1 MGIPSYYRK
10 LARTVKGL
18 YCERPTLDW
27 LLMDYN
33 CLIYQVLHKMPAYTP
48 SDREAWERGL
58 INEVISYTDS
68 VINMAGVDESR
79 VYIAIDGVVPLAK
92 MRQQR
97 MRRFRSIVLAEEER
111 RLGLRQG
118 QSWDTNAITPG
129 TAFMAA
135 LAVGLRSAFPTAT
148 ISDTEELG
156 EGEHKV
162 MRFMRSLPSKQR
174 VAIYGLDG
182 DLFVLSL
189 LNNQMFCR
197 DTSIYF
203 FREEADKGSD
213 KVDHVWLSLNTLK
226 GALLGEKSATI
237 DGQTWLLEYAL
248 AMSILGN
255 DFVPNGLSL
264 RIKEDGHERLLEY
277 LRRLHEGG
285 GRLLVD
291 QELSD
296 QGWAQLFGWL
306 ARDEQKAVYIAVKRK
321 LEARPSKVGNSAT
334 DAAKAR
340 LNDRPLEWTAA
351 TDGQLFI
358 GDKLRKDW
366 KEVYCRV
373 ALGAPSD
380 LEGRTCLIQAHYL
393 EDSAKQYLR
402 ALSWVFDYYC
412 KDCLMVDYDW
422 TYNYPIAPLF
432 SAVAALV
439 SAQGG
444 AVFES
449 LGSSEAEK
457 PTALEQLA
465 LVLPKESYWLLPK
478 CKEREFLVKGGHY
491 FPESWHYYSFG
502 KRHFWECEAEIPIPT
517 IRQLRQLVADNQLY

>member
-33 CLIYQVLHKMPAYTP
+33 CLIYQVIRSMRPYPGESGRVDWESEFIGEIIKYT
-48 SDREAWERGL
+48 S
-58 INEVISYTDS
+58 S
-68 VINMAGVDESR
+68 VINMAGVDESQ

-111 RLGLRQG
+111 RLGLRDG

-135 LAVGLRSAFPTAT
+135 LATGLRKAFPSAT

-162 MRFMRSLPSKQR
+162 MRFMRSLGPKQR

-189 LNNQMFCR
+189 LNNQMFCP
-197 DTSIYF
+197 DFSIYF
-203 FREEADKGSD
+203 FREEADKDSD
-213 KVDHVWLSLNTLK
+213 KVDHVFLSLNTLK
-226 GALLGEKSATI
+226 GALLNEKAASI

-255 DFVPNGLSL
+255 DFVPNGLGL

-277 LRRLHEGG
+277 LRRLHEGN
-285 GRLLVD
+285 GRLLLNK
-291 QELSD
+291 ELSD

-321 LEARPSKVGNSAT
+321 LEAKPSRVGSSAT

-340 LNDRPLEWTAA
+340 MNDRPLEWSAIN
-351 TDGQLFI
+351 DGQLFYN
-358 GDKLRKDW
+358 GDKLRRDW
-366 KEVYCRV
+366 RAVYCAA
-373 ALGAPSD
+373 ALGAPAG
-380 LEGRTCLIQAHYL
+380 LQAHYL
-393 EDSAKQYLR
+393 EDSARQYLK
-402 ALSWVFDYYC
+402 ALSWVFQYYC

-432 SAVAALV
+432 CAVSGLIE
-439 SAQGG
+439 AQGG
-444 AVFES
+444 QVFED
-449 LGSSEAEK
+449 LTINDAPK

-478 CKEREFLVKGGHY
+478 CPEREFFVKGAHY

-517 IRQLRQLVADNQLY
+517 IKELRLVLADNQLP

>member
-1 MGIPSYYRK
+1 
-10 LARTVKGL
+10 
-18 YCERPTLDW
+18 
-27 LLMDYN
+27 
-33 CLIYQVLHKMPAYTP
+33 
-48 SDREAWERGL
+48 
-58 INEVISYTDS
+58 
-68 VINMAGVDESR
+68 MAGVSEEH
-79 VYIAIDGVVPLAK
+79 VFIAIDGVVPLAK

-111 RLGLRQG
+111 RLGLRDG
-118 QSWDTNAITPG
+118 KSWDTNAITPG
-129 TAFMAA
+129 TAFMAT
-135 LAVGLRSAFPTAT
+135 LAAGLRRAFPLAT

-162 MRFMRSLPSKQR
+162 MQFMRSLPAKQR

-203 FREEADKGSD
+203 FREDTDKDSD

-226 GALLGEKSATI
+226 GALLNEKSAAI

-255 DFVPNGLSL
+255 DFVPNGLGL
-264 RIKEDGHERLLEY
+264 RIKEDGHERLLDY

-285 GRLLVD
+285 GRLLAGG
-291 QELSD
+291 ELSD
-296 QGWAQLFGWL
+296 QGWSQLFGWL
-306 ARDEQKAVYIAVKRK
+306 ARDEQKAVFIAVKRK
-321 LEARPSKVGNSAT
+321 LEAKPSKVGNTAT

-340 LNDRPLEWTAA
+340 MNDRPLEWSAA
-351 TDGQLFI
+351 ADGQLFI

-366 KEVYCRV
+366 ILVYCHV
-373 ALGAPSD
+373 ALGAPEG
-380 LEGRTCLIQAHYL
+380 LEAHYL
-393 EDSAKQYLR
+393 EDSAKQYLK
-402 ALSWVFDYYC
+402 ALSWVFQYYT
-412 KDCLMVDYDW
+412 KDCLAVDYDW

-432 SAVAALV
+432 CAVSGLIA
-439 SAQGG
+439 AQGG
-444 AVFES
+444 LVFEDVPIS
-449 LGSSEAEK
+449 DETK
-457 PTALEQLA
+457 PSALEQLA

-478 CKEREFLVKGGHY
+478 CKEREFFIKGSNF
-491 FPESWHYYSFG
+491 FPDSWHYYSFG

-517 IRQLRQLVADNQLY
+517 IRQLRLVLADNQLP